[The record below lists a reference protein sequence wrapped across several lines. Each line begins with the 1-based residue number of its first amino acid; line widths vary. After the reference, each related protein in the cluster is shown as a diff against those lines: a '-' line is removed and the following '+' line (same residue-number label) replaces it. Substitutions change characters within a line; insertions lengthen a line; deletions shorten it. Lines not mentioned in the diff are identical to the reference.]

1 MTAELKPFDALKGRR
16 AHLGVCGSIAAY
28 KAVELMRMLQ
38 RLGVHCSVTL
48 TESASRFIAPLTF
61 DSLGAEPVYTAMF
74 GQDEGVSFAHL
85 QPGRSAHAMLIA
97 PATATTIAR
106 LAAGLADEILSA
118 QSLAFPGPLL
128 VAPAMNPHMLAHPAT
143 QANLRTLAQR
153 GCRIIQPATGV
164 VACGDEGA
172 GKLAPLAEIVFATA
186 QSLLPQDM
194 SGKTVL
200 VTLGPTQEGWDG
212 VRVWTNRSTGKMGS
226 ALVHAAALRGAAVN
240 AVAGPGVPGLPDCVN
255 RIDVNS
261 AQEMYEAGLDLWPG
275 CDFGIFTAAVA
286 DFAPAPFGSGKFKK
300 SSSPDGF
307 SLSFQPNPD
316 ILATLSAQ
324 ATPHQRI
331 LGFAAESTDIEQAA
345 RDKLRRK
352 KAHLLAANDI
362 SRTDS
367 GFGTPTNA
375 MFVVDQNGRE
385 QQWPTLDKT
394 EAAWRL
400 LSWLL
405 TL

>member
-1 MTAELKPFDALKGRR
+1 MTADLKPFEALKGCRV
-16 AHLGVCGSIAAY
+16 HLGVCGSIAAY

-38 RLGVHCSVTL
+38 RLGAHCSVTL
-48 TESASRFIAPLTF
+48 TESAARFIAPLTF
-61 DSLGAEPVYTAMF
+61 SSLDAEPVYTAMF
-74 GQDEGVSFAHL
+74 GQDDGPSFAHL
-85 QPGRSAHAMLIA
+85 QPGRSAHAMLVA

-118 QSLAFPGPLL
+118 QALAFTGPLL

-143 QANLRTLAQR
+143 QANLETLARR
-153 GCRIIQPATGV
+153 GCRIIQPASGV

-172 GKLAPLAEIVFATA
+172 GKLAPLPEIVFATA
-186 QSLLPQDM
+186 QALLPQDM

-226 ALVHAAALRGAAVN
+226 ALVHAAALRGASVH

-255 RIDVNS
+255 RVNVSS
-261 AQEMYEAGLDLWPG
+261 ARDMYDACLDLWPG
-275 CDFGIFTAAVA
+275 CEYGIFTAAVA
-286 DFAPAPFGSGKFKK
+286 DFSPVPFGSGKFKK
-300 SSSPDGF
+300 ASSPDGF
-307 SLSFQPNPD
+307 SLGFQPNPD
-316 ILATLSAQ
+316 ILAALSA
-324 ATPHQRI
+324 AKAPHQRL
-331 LGFAAESTDIEQAA
+331 LGFAAESEHIEQAA

-352 KAHLLAANDI
+352 KTHLLAANDI
-362 SRTDS
+362 SRADS

-375 MFVVDQNGRE
+375 MFVVDHNGRE
-385 QQWPTLDKT
+385 EAWPTLDKA